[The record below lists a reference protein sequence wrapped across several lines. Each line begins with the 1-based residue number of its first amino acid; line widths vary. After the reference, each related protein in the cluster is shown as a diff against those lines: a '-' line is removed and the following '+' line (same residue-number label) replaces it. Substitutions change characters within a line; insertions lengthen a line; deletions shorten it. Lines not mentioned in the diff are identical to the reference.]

1 MTERFKFI
9 CDDENCYFKDNDKAI
24 DCYEAVEL
32 LNTLNDENEQ
42 LKKDCSILVQSNQEY
57 RKENEKLKKEN
68 HGIQDKVIR
77 LLDYVEV
84 KQCVTRTEIKKWWN
98 GDVE

>member
-32 LNTLNDENEQ
+32 LNTLNDENGR
-42 LKKDCSILVQSNQEY
+42 LKSENKRLTDKLNKTALELVDECISQG
-57 RKENEKLKKEN
+57 KA
-68 HGIQDKVIR
+68 
-77 LLDYVEV
+77 
-84 KQCVTRTEIKKWWN
+84 TEISEMSYIEFLDFRAEN
-98 GDVE
+98 GKPMELQE